1 MKPMPGPDGRR
12 PTVAAAL
19 ALAASLALAAC
30 AGSGPAAPQSVQP
43 PVPPEDCAT
52 LHVVAPGNFII
63 DLASGAEVV
72 LDPSVREFP
81 LFCGPDTAAQALKAA
96 LASGRLPA
104 GDWRIYRLEGGFTDL
119 VQTAEPGGPSPYALA
134 RQARLADWVD
144 GDAAPAPGKGKRQ

>member
-1 MKPMPGPDGRR
+1 MPTPGARHVPAF
-12 PTVAAAL
+12 PAVL
-19 ALAASLALAAC
+19 ALVAGLALAAC
-30 AGSGPAAPQSVQP
+30 AGSGPTAPRPAQP

-63 DLASGAEVV
+63 DLASGADVV

-81 LFCGPDTAAQALKAA
+81 LFCGPDTAARALEAA

-104 GDWRIYRLEGGFTDL
+104 GDWRVYRLEGGFDDL

-144 GDAAPAPGKGKRQ
+144 GDAMPAPEKGEPQ

>member
-1 MKPMPGPDGRR
+1 MPTPGARHVPAF
-12 PTVAAAL
+12 PAAL
-19 ALAASLALAAC
+19 ALVAGLALAAC
-30 AGSGPAAPQSVQP
+30 AGSGPTAPRPAQP

-63 DLASGAEVV
+63 DLASGADVV

-81 LFCGPDTAAQALKAA
+81 LFCGPDTAARALEAA

-104 GDWRIYRLEGGFTDL
+104 GDWRVYRLEGGFDDL

-144 GDAAPAPGKGKRQ
+144 RDAMPAPEKEERQ

>member
-1 MKPMPGPDGRR
+1 MPGPDGRI
-12 PTVAAAL
+12 PAVAAAL

-30 AGSGPAAPQSVQP
+30 AGSGPVAPRPVQP

-144 GDAAPAPGKGKRQ
+144 GDAAPPPGKGKRQ